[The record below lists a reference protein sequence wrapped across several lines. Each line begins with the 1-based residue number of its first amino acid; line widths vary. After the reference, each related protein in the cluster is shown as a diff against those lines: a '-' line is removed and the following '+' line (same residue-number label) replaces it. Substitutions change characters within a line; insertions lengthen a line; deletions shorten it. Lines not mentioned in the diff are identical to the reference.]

1 MEVSCCAGM
10 LLMSLLLLLIQL
22 PQQCRMP
29 LKMSDPL
36 AMMSEHFLE
45 VLMYFKEKTKIKI
58 QLL

>member
-1 MEVSCCAGM
+1 MDGSCCADM

-29 LKMSDPL
+29 LTMSDPL

-45 VLMYFKEKTKIKI
+45 VLMYFRKNQK
-58 QLL
+58 